1 MKTQNK
7 PDVAIIL
14 NRRLFNTLIWVLTQF
29 AGTEKEIG
37 ATKLSTDSAA
47 LKFKIMK
54 YARLYKNANADCAAL
69 YFIPK
74 EAAVLTEILISF
86 FSLGRKNL
94 PDYYSEIEKRKGA
107 GIPPTESQKWG
118 AGETSPPQ

>member
-1 MKTQNK
+1 MTKSNK

-14 NRRLFNTLIWVLTQF
+14 NRRLFNTLIRVLTQF
-29 AGTEKEIG
+29 SGTEKEIG

-54 YARLYKNANADCAAL
+54 YARLYKNGDTDCAAL
-69 YFIPK
+69 YFFPK
-74 EAAVLTEILISF
+74 EAAVLAEILISF

-94 PDYYSEIEKRKGA
+94 PDYYGEVAKRGTGISPTSEKYTR
-107 GIPPTESQKWG
+107 G
-118 AGETSPPQ
+118 AGETSPSR